1 MRISSSCMRITGN
14 LRLRDIFL
22 NGMVEETTRLEKTTY
37 KYANP
42 NLGFSLSCVL
52 SCGDCANLIANGC
65 ILLIYKISLLS
76 CSKPLIFT

>member
-1 MRISSSCMRITGN
+1 MRISSSCMRITDN

-42 NLGFSLSCVL
+42 NLGFSLSSVL
-52 SCGDCANLIANGC
+52 SRGDCANLFANGC
-65 ILLIYKISLLS
+65 KMRENKIEQ
-76 CSKPLIFT
+76 